1 MTQSEFL
8 DYDYEYEDTVP
19 DFDFSPALFKGH
31 NRIFIVRDAN
41 MKKSCFYVWY
51 KYVAHCINIQS
62 CDLFERNKW
71 YKVAFENAPNTKEY
85 DWCRALDD
93 GRVDNAQ
100 IDTRI
105 FSGRLVMHNGNPT
118 LMISFNNNKHKE
130 VIERSTYATGT
141 TVIVKLA

>member
-8 DYDYEYEDTVP
+8 DYDYEYEDAVP
-19 DFDFSPALFKGH
+19 DFEFSPTLFKGH

-41 MKKSCFYVWY
+41 TKKSYFYVWY
-51 KYVAHCINIQS
+51 KYVAHCIDIQS
-62 CDLFERNKW
+62 CALLDRNKW
-71 YKVAFENAPNTKEY
+71 YKVAFENAPDTKEY

-105 FSGRLVMHNGNPT
+105 FRGRLVMHHGDPT
-118 LMISFNNNKHKE
+118 FMISFNNKHKE
-130 VIERSTYATGT
+130 LIERSTYATGT
-141 TVIVKLA
+141 TEIVKLA

>member
-41 MKKSCFYVWY
+41 TKKSYFYVYY
-51 KYVAHCINIQS
+51 KYVAHCIDIQS

-71 YKVAFENAPNTKEY
+71 YKVAFENVPDTKEY

-105 FSGRLVMHNGNPT
+105 FSGRLVMHHGDPT
-118 LMISFNNNKHKE
+118 LMISFNNKHKE
-130 VIERSTYATGT
+130 LIERSTYATGT
-141 TVIVKLA
+141 TEIVKLA